1 VAGAQLAMSRA
12 AGLDYRL
19 GAALAVSLAVHA
31 AVLSLR
37 MPHRA
42 PASVPALLQ
51 VRLLESPLVAAEPA
65 QTVAE
70 TPVAEKSP
78 PARRAPRKQVTVP
91 VARSVSP
98 PTVLIPSVP
107 VADQTPAPVP
117 AAPTL
122 SAVPASPLQ
131 ARSTVA
137 TPVPASRAPAPE
149 LLEGYGKII
158 SQRLARYKEYPR
170 IAQMRGW
177 EGSVT
182 MRLRVAPSGHL
193 IDAELHTSS
202 GHEVLDKQALA
213 MVIQARQLP
222 VPPEEL
228 SGGEVA
234 VLVPIVFRLER

>member
-1 VAGAQLAMSRA
+1 MSRA

-65 QTVAE
+65 Q
-70 TPVAEKSP
+70 PVAEKS
-78 PARRAPRKQVTVP
+78 ARKRVTIP
-91 VARSVSP
+91 MGRSDSP
-98 PTVLIPSVP
+98 PTVPTPSVQ
-107 VADQTPAPVP
+107 AANQAPAPAP
-117 AAPTL
+117 AAPTV
-122 SAVPASPLQ
+122 SAAPASPQQ

-213 MVIQARQLP
+213 MAIQARQLP